1 MEIKVVPYTPEAVT
15 RFAPTL
21 GDYSEDILRSVRCG
35 HSYIWQLEDTHYIV
49 TIEQDSKG
57 KVLVVLCAV
66 GEALA
71 RTAPRILEQAK
82 NMALTAA
89 VFTRRIKA
97 TPTHQLACAMGGKCV
112 LSACGG

>member
-82 NMALTAA
+82 NMGAYGCRFHT
-89 VFTRRIKA
+89 
-97 TPTHQLACAMGGKCV
+97 THKGYTDSSTCLCNGWKMC
-112 LSACGG
+112 S